1 MAAFFVSGRPPFAAL
16 ARRSRSCH
24 ESRRVTIPKAIIHSR
39 ITLLGLLLGVL
50 PWSAQSQIPGL
61 KAAAGKAAQEAAPE
75 APETPE
81 QARTRLKGWAADWKA
96 QADALANPT
105 ALPAGITEKEVTA
118 RRSDAL
124 LGIFSV
130 ENSLRSLDTKTSLE
144 ETLAQSKA
152 LAASWEGFKEPGPYS
167 FVLHD
172 ELRRQ
177 QEAVTTRLAAYESA
191 VTMLDREISTRQDEI
206 KKSEEALRRAADD
219 VDRAAPAELDAAAW
233 RLDAARLRVKVL
245 GASAAMFQL
254 SRETTRIRIVAT
266 THEADLLKRKITALG
281 TVIAFPEADLEQ
293 LKKSTTERAKQI
305 TKELSKLER
314 AQHLALGAR
323 QKLASEVET
332 LKAVEPATEESAARL
347 ADAEGRLRFAE
358 TETQSLA
365 DRFEILGGRQRFL
378 NEYVNAQKARMTLLT
393 STSASDRAEAYDD
406 LASELSRTTA
416 FNSLVDVRRNAA
428 LSEMQEHEAKLA
440 LMAEG
445 SPLRTAGEK
454 ALEAQ
459 RDELD
464 SIERFGQEVSSVRLD
479 IARWLGDSRE
489 QAKSMTWGERFR
501 SYRSRIAG
509 WAKGIWNFEV
519 YPYEDKT
526 EVEGEIITVKRS
538 LVLGW
543 LLSALLFFYLTYRA
557 GSWLLKRGF
566 RRLVA
571 KGRMEEGQS
580 QTLRRWTR
588 IAMSIVLALITLHLL
603 KIPLTAFAFLGG
615 ALAIGVGF
623 GTQTL
628 FKNFI
633 SGILVLF
640 ERKVRVGDIL
650 DVDGVAGT
658 VTSIDTRSSMIR
670 TFDGVEIIL
679 PNSLLLENKVT
690 NWTHDTAVVRRVVR
704 VGVSYGS
711 PLREVSNL
719 LSECAAEHGVVSKS
733 PEPQVILEDFGPDS
747 LVFAL
752 YYWIDL
758 RGKTGAMV
766 VGSDLRFMIE
776 KRLTEAGI
784 SIAFPQ
790 REIHLSAD
798 KPLRVEV
805 AQSPDT

>member
-1 MAAFFVSGRPPFAAL
+1 
-16 ARRSRSCH
+16 
-24 ESRRVTIPKAIIHSR
+24 
-39 ITLLGLLLGVL
+39 
-50 PWSAQSQIPGL
+50 
-61 KAAAGKAAQEAAPE
+61 
-75 APETPE
+75 
-81 QARTRLKGWAADWKA
+81 
-96 QADALANPT
+96 
-105 ALPAGITEKEVTA
+105 
-118 RRSDAL
+118 
-124 LGIFSV
+124 
-130 ENSLRSLDTKTSLE
+130 
-144 ETLAQSKA
+144 
-152 LAASWEGFKEPGPYS
+152 
-167 FVLHD
+167 
-172 ELRRQ
+172 
-177 QEAVTTRLAAYESA
+177 
-191 VTMLDREISTRQDEI
+191 
-206 KKSEEALRRAADD
+206 
-219 VDRAAPAELDAAAW
+219 
-233 RLDAARLRVKVL
+233 VKVL
-245 GASAAMFQL
+245 GASAAMFQF
-254 SRETTRIRIVAT
+254 SREATRIRIAAT
-266 THEADLLKRKITALG
+266 TYEADLLKRKVTALG

-293 LKKSTTERAKQI
+293 LKKSTLERAKQI
-305 TKELSKLER
+305 AKELSQLEK
-314 AQHLALGAR
+314 AQHLAIIAR
-323 QKLASEVET
+323 QKLAAEVET

-378 NEYVNAQKARMTLLT
+378 SEYVNVQKARMTLLT
-393 STSASDRAEAYDD
+393 SSSASERAEAYDD

-440 LMAEG
+440 VMAEG
-445 SPLRTAGEK
+445 TPLRTAGDK

-489 QAKSMTWGERFR
+489 LAKSMTWGERFR
-501 SYRSRIAG
+501 GYGSRIAA
-509 WAKGIWNFEV
+509 WAKSVWNFEV
-519 YPYEDKT
+519 YPYEAKT
-526 EVEGEIITVKRS
+526 EVDGEVITVKRS

-543 LLSALLFFYLTYRA
+543 LLGALLFFYITYRA

-588 IAMSIVLALITLHLL
+588 IAMGIVLALITLHLL

-615 ALAIGVGF
+615 ALAIGIGF

-690 NWTHDTAVVRRVVR
+690 NWTHDTPVVRRVVR
-704 VGVSYGS
+704 VGVAYGS
-711 PLREVSNL
+711 PLRQVSTL
-719 LSECAAEHGVVSKS
+719 LSECAAEHGVIVKT

-805 AQSPDT
+805 AESLSSSTPIEDQNPEPR

>member
-1 MAAFFVSGRPPFAAL
+1 
-16 ARRSRSCH
+16 
-24 ESRRVTIPKAIIHSR
+24 VTISKAITHSR
-39 ITLLGLLLGVL
+39 IALLGMMLGCL
-50 PWSAQSQIPGL
+50 PWSAQAQIPGL
-61 KAAAGKAAQEAAPE
+61 KAASGKTEPAAAA
-75 APETPE
+75 TPE
-81 QARTRLKGWAADWKA
+81 SPEDARKRLKGWITDWKA

-105 ALPAGITEKEVTA
+105 ALPAGITEKEIAA

-124 LGIFSV
+124 LGVFSA
-130 ENSLRSLDTKTSLE
+130 ENSLRAIDTKASLE
-144 ETLAQSKA
+144 QTLAQSKSQ
-152 LAASWEGFKEPGPYS
+152 AAAWEGFKEPGPYS

-177 QEAVTTRLAAYESA
+177 QEAVTTRIAAYESA
-191 VTMLDREISTRQDEI
+191 ASMLDREISSRQDDI
-206 KKSEEALRRAADD
+206 KKAEEALRRAADD
-219 VDRAAPAELDAAAW
+219 ADRATPETLDAAAW
-233 RLDAARLRVKVL
+233 RLDAARLRVKIL
-245 GASAAMFQL
+245 GSSAAMYQL
-254 SRETTRIRIVAT
+254 ARENMRVRTAAT
-266 THEADLLKRKITALG
+266 SHEAELLNRKVAALG
-281 TVIAFPEADLEQ
+281 LTIAFPEADVEQ

-305 TKELSKLER
+305 AKELSQLEK
-314 AQHLALGAR
+314 AQHLAIVAR
-323 QKLASEVET
+323 QKLISEVES
-332 LKAVEPATEESAARL
+332 LKAVEPATEESAAKL
-347 ADAEGRLRFAE
+347 ADEETRLRFAE

-378 NEYVNAQKARMTLLT
+378 NEYVNAQKARMILLT
-393 STSASDRAEAYDD
+393 SASASERAEAYDN
-406 LASELSRTTA
+406 LAAELSRATA

-440 LMAEG
+440 VMDEG
-445 SPLRTAGEK
+445 SPLRRAGDR

-489 QAKSMTWGERFR
+489 QAKSMSWGERFR
-501 SYRSRIAG
+501 SYGSRIAG
-509 WAKGIWNFEV
+509 WAKSVWNFEV
-519 YPYEDKT
+519 YRYEDTT
-526 EVEGEIITVKRS
+526 EVEGEVITVKRG

-543 LLSALLFFYLTYRA
+543 LLGALLFFYFAYRA
-557 GSWLLKRGF
+557 GSSLLKRAF

-571 KGRMEEGQS
+571 KGRVEEGQA

-588 IAMSIVLALITLHLL
+588 IAMGIVLALVTLHFL

-690 NWTHDTAVVRRVVR
+690 NWTHDTPVVRRVVR

-711 PLREVSNL
+711 PLRQVSTL
-719 LSECAAEHGVVSKS
+719 LSECAADHGVVVKT

-805 AQSPDT
+805 APPPEM

>member
-1 MAAFFVSGRPPFAAL
+1 MPKTLPS
-16 ARRSRSCH
+16 AR
-24 ESRRVTIPKAIIHSR
+24 I
-39 ITLLGLLLGVL
+39 LLLGALLTCL
-50 PWSAQSQIPGL
+50 PWTTEAQLPGF
-61 KAAAGKAAQEAAPE
+61 KAAAAKSAETPAPAA
-75 APETPE
+75 ETPE
-81 QARTRLKGWAADWKA
+81 QVVKRLKGQATEWKA
-96 QADALANPT
+96 QAEALEAQTSP
-105 ALPAGITEKEVTA
+105 PAGITEKEVAA
-118 RRSDAL
+118 RRSDL
-124 LGIFSV
+124 LVGIFST
-130 ENSLRSLDTKTSLE
+130 ENSLRSIDTKASLE
-144 ETLAQSKA
+144 QTLAQSKT
-152 LAASWEGFKEPGPYS
+152 LAADWEGFKEPGPYS

-177 QEAVTTRLAAYESA
+177 QEAVTTRIAAYESA
-191 VTMLDREISTRQDEI
+191 VAMLEREISTRQDDI
-206 KKSEEALRRAADD
+206 KKAEEALRRAADE
-219 VDRAAPAELDAAAW
+219 VDRAAPEELNAAAW

-245 GASAAMFQL
+245 GAAAAMFQL
-254 SRETTRIRIVAT
+254 SRENTRIRITAT
-266 THEADLLKRKITALG
+266 NHEADLLKRKVTALG
-281 TVIAFPEADLEQ
+281 SVIAFPEADIEQ

-305 TKELSKLER
+305 AKELAQLEK
-314 AQHLALGAR
+314 AQHQAIIGQ
-323 QKLASEVET
+323 QKLLAAVET
-332 LKAVEPATEESAARL
+332 LKAVEPATAESAARL
-347 ADAEGRLRFAE
+347 AEAETRLRFAE
-358 TETQSLA
+358 TESQSLS
-365 DRFEILGGRQRFL
+365 DRFEIVGGRQRFL

-393 STSASDRAEAYDD
+393 SDSANDRAEAYDN
-406 LASELSRTTA
+406 LASELSRATS

-428 LSEMQEHEAKLA
+428 LSEMQELEAKLA
-440 LMAEG
+440 ALEG
-445 SPLRTAGEK
+445 NPTLREAGNK

-459 RDELD
+459 REELD

-479 IARWLGDSRE
+479 IARWLGDSKE
-489 QAKSMTWGERFR
+489 QAKTMTWGDRFR
-501 SYRSRIAG
+501 GYGSWIAT
-509 WAKGIWNFEV
+509 WAKSVWNFEV
-519 YPYEDKT
+519 YRYEDKT
-526 EVEGEIITVKRS
+526 EVEGEVITVKRG

-543 LLSALLFFYLTYRA
+543 LLGALLFFYLAYRA
-557 GSWLLKRGF
+557 GSWLLKRAF
-566 RRLVA
+566 NRMVA
-571 KGRMEEGQS
+571 KGRVEHGQA

-588 IAMSIVLALITLHLL
+588 IAMGVVLALITLHLL

-615 ALAIGVGF
+615 AIAIGVGF

-633 SGILVLF
+633 SGLLVLV

-658 VTSIDTRSSMIR
+658 VTAIDTRSSMIR

-690 NWTHDTAVVRRVVR
+690 NWTHDTSVVRRVVR

-711 PLREVSNL
+711 PLRQVSTL
-719 LSECAAEHGVVSKS
+719 LAECAAEHGVVSKS

-798 KPLRVEV
+798 KPLRVSMAE
-805 AQSPDT
+805 PPPNP

>member
-1 MAAFFVSGRPPFAAL
+1 MPQTLSSAL
-16 ARRSRSCH
+16 A
-24 ESRRVTIPKAIIHSR
+24 
-39 ITLLGLLLGVL
+39 LLLALLLTCL
-50 PWSAQSQIPGL
+50 PRPAEGQIPGL
-61 KAAAGKAAQEAAPE
+61 KANAGKGAESPAT

-81 QARTRLKGWAADWKA
+81 QAAKRLKGQIADWKA
-96 QADALANPT
+96 QADALDSQASP
-105 ALPAGITEKEVTA
+105 PPGITEKEVA
-118 RRSDAL
+118 ERRADL
-124 LGIFSV
+124 LVGIFSS
-130 ENSLRSLDTKTSLE
+130 ENILRANETKASLQQILD
-144 ETLAQSKA
+144 QSKN
-152 LAASWEGFKEPGPYS
+152 LAAEWEGFKEPGPYS

-177 QEAVTTRLAAYESA
+177 LEAVLTRISAYDSA
-191 VTMLDREISTRQDEI
+191 VAMLDREISTRQEEI
-206 KKSEEALRRAADD
+206 KKAEEALRRAADN
-219 VDRAAPAELDAAAW
+219 VDRAAPEELDAAAW
-233 RLDAARLRVKVL
+233 RLEAARLRVKVL
-245 GASAAMFQL
+245 GTSAAMYQL
-254 SRETTRIRIVAT
+254 SRENTRIRINAT
-266 THEADLLKRKITALG
+266 NHEADLLKRKVAALG
-281 TVIAFPEADLEQ
+281 TVIAFPEADIEQ

-305 TKELSKLER
+305 AKELAQLEK
-314 AQHLALGAR
+314 AQHQAITAR
-323 QKLASEVET
+323 QKVATEVET
-332 LKAVEPATEESAARL
+332 LKAMEPATEESAARL
-347 ADAEGRLRFAE
+347 ADAEARLRFAE

-365 DRFEILGGRQRFL
+365 DRFEIIGGRQRFL
-378 NEYVNAQKARMTLLT
+378 GEYVSAQKARMTLLT
-393 STSASDRAEAYDD
+393 SDSATERAEAYDN
-406 LASELSRTTA
+406 LAAELSRATA

-428 LSEMQEHEAKLA
+428 LSEMQEFEIRLA
-440 LMAEG
+440 AIEDE
-445 SPLRTAGEK
+445 SPLRAAGER

-479 IARWLGDSRE
+479 IARWLGDARE
-489 QAKSMTWGERFR
+489 KAKTMTWGERFR
-501 SYRSRIAG
+501 GFGSRIAA
-509 WAKGIWNFEV
+509 WAKSVWNFEV

-526 EVEGEIITVKRS
+526 EVDGEVITVKRS

-543 LLSALLFFYLTYRA
+543 LLGALLFFYVTYRA
-557 GSWLLKRGF
+557 GSWLLKRAF

-571 KGRMEEGQS
+571 MGRMEEGQA

-588 IAMSIVLALITLHLL
+588 IAMGIVLALITLHLL

-690 NWTHDTAVVRRVVR
+690 NWTHDTPVVRRVVR

-711 PLREVSNL
+711 PLRQVSTIL
-719 LSECAAEHGVVSKS
+719 AECAAEHGVVAKS

-776 KRLTEAGI
+776 KRLTDAGI

-798 KPLRVEV
+798 QPLRVEV
-805 AQSPDT
+805 AQTPER

>member
-1 MAAFFVSGRPPFAAL
+1 
-16 ARRSRSCH
+16 
-24 ESRRVTIPKAIIHSR
+24 VTILKAITHSR
-39 ITLLGLLLGVL
+39 TVFLGVL
-50 PWSAQSQIPGL
+50 LATVPWSAQGQIPGL
-61 KAAAGKAAQEAAPE
+61 KASSATAEKAPVT
-75 APETPE
+75 PETPE
-81 QARTRLKGWAADWKA
+81 ETRKRLKSLIAEWKA

-105 ALPAGITEKEVTA
+105 TLPTGITENEVAA
-118 RRSDAL
+118 RRADAL
-124 LGIFSV
+124 LGIFSA
-130 ENSLRSLDTKTSLE
+130 ENSLRAHGLKASLE
-144 ETLAQSKA
+144 QTVTQSKSQ
-152 LAASWEGFKEPGPYS
+152 AAAWEGFKEPAPYS

-172 ELRRQ
+172 EYRRQ
-177 QEAVTTRLAAYESA
+177 QEAVTTRISAYESA
-191 VTMLDREISTRQDEI
+191 ASMLDREISARQDEI
-206 KKSEEALRRAADD
+206 KKAEETLRRAADAA
-219 VDRAAPAELDAAAW
+219 DRAAPETRPAAAW
-233 RLDAARLRVKVL
+233 RLDAARLRVKIL
-245 GASAAMFQL
+245 GSSATMFQL
-254 SRETTRIRIVAT
+254 SRENLRTRITAT
-266 THEADLLKRKITALG
+266 THEADLLNRKVRALG
-281 TVIAFPEADLEQ
+281 PTIAFPEADVEQ

-305 TKELSKLER
+305 AKELALLEK
-314 AQHLALGAR
+314 AQHLAIVAR
-323 QKLASEVET
+323 QKLAAEVET
-332 LKAVEPATEESAARL
+332 LKAVEPATEESAAQL
-347 ADAEGRLRFAE
+347 ADAEARLRFAE
-358 TETQSLA
+358 TETESLA
-365 DRFEILGGRQRFL
+365 DRFEVIGGRQRFL
-378 NEYVNAQKARMTLLT
+378 SEYVNAQTARMTLLT
-393 STSASDRAEAYDD
+393 SNSASDRAEAYDN
-406 LASELSRTTA
+406 LAAELSRATA

-440 LMAEG
+440 LMDKE
-445 SPLRTAGEK
+445 SPVRQAGDR

-464 SIERFGQEVSSVRLD
+464 SIERFGQEVSAVRLD

-489 QAKSMTWGERFR
+489 QAKTMTWGERF
-501 SYRSRIAG
+501 SGYGSRISG
-509 WAKGIWNFEV
+509 WAGKLWNFEV

-526 EVEGEIITVKRS
+526 EVDGEVITVKRS

-543 LLSALLFFYLTYRA
+543 LLGALLFFFVVYRA

-571 KGRMEEGQS
+571 KGRMEEGQA

-588 IAMSIVLALITLHLL
+588 IAMGIVLALVTLHLV

-615 ALAIGVGF
+615 ALAIGIGF

-633 SGILVLF
+633 SGIIVLF

-690 NWTHDTAVVRRVVR
+690 NWTHDTPVVRRVVR
-704 VGVSYGS
+704 VGVAYGS
-711 PLREVSNL
+711 QLRQVSTL
-719 LSECAAEHGVVSKS
+719 LAECAAEHGVVSKN

-758 RGKTGAMV
+758 RGKTPAMI

-805 AQSPDT
+805 AVPPEK

>member
-1 MAAFFVSGRPPFAAL
+1 M
-16 ARRSRSCH
+16 
-24 ESRRVTIPKAIIHSR
+24 
-39 ITLLGLLLGVL
+39 LLGCL
-50 PWSAQSQIPGL
+50 PWSAEAQIPGL
-61 KAAAGKAAQEAAPE
+61 KAAAGKTEAA
-75 APETPE
+75 AAATPE
-81 QARTRLKGWAADWKA
+81 SPEDARKRLKGWVADWKA

-105 ALPAGITEKEVTA
+105 ALPAGITEKEVAA

-124 LGIFSV
+124 LGVFCA
-130 ENSLRSLDTKTSLE
+130 ENTLRAIDTKASLE
-144 ETLAQSKA
+144 QTLAQSKSQ
-152 LAASWEGFKEPGPYS
+152 AAAWEGFKEPGPYS

-177 QEAVTTRLAAYESA
+177 QEAVNTRIAAYESA
-191 VTMLDREISTRQDEI
+191 SLMLDREISSRQDEI
-206 KKSEEALRRAADD
+206 KKAEEALRRAADD
-219 VDRAAPAELDAAAW
+219 VDRAAPETLDAAAW
-233 RLDAARLRVKVL
+233 RLDAARLRVKIL
-245 GASAAMFQL
+245 GSSAAMYQL
-254 SRETTRIRIVAT
+254 SRENMRIRTAAT
-266 THEADLLKRKITALG
+266 THEAELLNRKVAALG
-281 TVIAFPEADLEQ
+281 STIAFPEADVEQ

-305 TKELSKLER
+305 AKELSQLEK
-314 AQHLALGAR
+314 AQHLAIVAR
-323 QKLASEVET
+323 QKLVAEVEA

-347 ADAEGRLRFAE
+347 AEAEGRLRFAE
-358 TETQSLA
+358 VETQSLA

-378 NEYVNAQKARMTLLT
+378 NEYVNVQKARMTLLT
-393 STSASDRAEAYDD
+393 SASASDRAEAYDD

-440 LMAEG
+440 VMDVG
-445 SPLRTAGEK
+445 SPLRSAGDR

-489 QAKSMTWGERFR
+489 QAKSMSWGERFR
-501 SYRSRIAG
+501 SYGSRIAG
-509 WAKGIWNFEV
+509 WAKSVWNFEV
-519 YPYEDKT
+519 YRYEDKT
-526 EVEGEIITVKRS
+526 EVDGEVITVKRG

-543 LLSALLFFYLTYRA
+543 LLGALLFFYVAYRA

-588 IAMSIVLALITLHLL
+588 IAMGIVLALITLHLL

-690 NWTHDTAVVRRVVR
+690 NWTHDTPVVRRVVR

-711 PLREVSNL
+711 PLRQVSTI
-719 LSECAAEHGVVSKS
+719 LSECAAEHGVISKT
-733 PEPQVILEDFGPDS
+733 PEPQVILEDFGADS

-776 KRLTEAGI
+776 KRLSEAGI

-805 AQSPDT
+805 AESLSSSTAIEDQNAEPR

>member
-1 MAAFFVSGRPPFAAL
+1 MP
-16 ARRSRSCH
+16 
-24 ESRRVTIPKAIIHSR
+24 R
-39 ITLLGLLLGVL
+39 ILSSSLVLWLGLLLTGL
-50 PWSAQSQIPGL
+50 PRP
-61 KAAAGKAAQEAAPE
+61 AAAQLPGMKASAAKGAETPAP

-81 QARTRLKGWAADWKA
+81 QTAKRLKDQIADWRSQSEA
-96 QADALANPT
+96 LESQASP
-105 ALPAGITEKEVTA
+105 PQGITEKEVAA
-118 RRSDAL
+118 RRADL
-124 LGIFSV
+124 VVGVFSS
-130 ENSLRSLDTKTSLE
+130 ENMLRAINTKATLEESLD
-144 ETLAQSKA
+144 QSKN
-152 LAASWEGFKEPGPYS
+152 LAAAWEGFKEPGPYS

-177 QEAVTTRLAAYESA
+177 LEAVMTRISAYESA
-191 VTMLDREISTRQDEI
+191 VAMLEREISTRQEEI
-206 KKSEEALRRAADD
+206 KKAEEALRRATDE
-219 VDRAAPAELDAAAW
+219 VDRAKPEEQAAATW
-233 RLDAARLRVKVL
+233 RLDAARLHVKIL
-245 GASAAMFQL
+245 GTSAAMFQL
-254 SRETTRIRIVAT
+254 ARENTRIRMSVAN
-266 THEADLLKRKITALG
+266 HEADLLKKKVAALG
-281 TVIAFPEADLEQ
+281 TDIAFPEADIEQ

-305 TKELSKLER
+305 AKELGQLEKT
-314 AQHLALGAR
+314 QHQAITTR
-323 QKLASEVET
+323 QKVAAEVEK
-332 LKAVEPATEESAARL
+332 LKAVEPATEESSARL
-347 ADAEGRLRFAE
+347 ADAEARLRFAE

-378 NEYVNAQKARMTLLT
+378 SEYVNAQKARMTLLT
-393 STSASDRAEAYDD
+393 SDSATERAEAYDN
-406 LASELSRTTA
+406 LASELSRATA

-428 LSEMQEHEAKLA
+428 LSELQEFEIRLA
-440 LMAEG
+440 AIEG
-445 SPLRTAGEK
+445 ESPLRTAGER

-479 IARWLGDSRE
+479 IARWLGDARE
-489 QAKSMTWGERFR
+489 KAKTMTWGERFR
-501 SYRSRIAG
+501 GIGSRIAG
-509 WAKGIWNFEV
+509 WAKSIWNFEV
-519 YPYEDKT
+519 YRYEDKT
-526 EVEGEIITVKRS
+526 EIEGEVITVKRG

-543 LLSALLFFYLTYRA
+543 LLGALLFFYLAYRA
-557 GSWLLKRGF
+557 GSWLLKRAF

-571 KGRMEEGQS
+571 IGRMEEGQA

-588 IAMSIVLALITLHLL
+588 IAMGIVLALITLHLL

-690 NWTHDTAVVRRVVR
+690 NWTHDTPVVRRVVR

-711 PLREVSNL
+711 PLRQVSTIL
-719 LSECAAEHGVVSKS
+719 AECAAEHGVIVKS

-776 KRLTEAGI
+776 KRLTDAGI

-798 KPLRVEV
+798 QPLRVEV
-805 AQSPDT
+805 AQTPER

>member
-1 MAAFFVSGRPPFAAL
+1 MTISKAI
-16 ARRSRSCH
+16 SRSPGALFA
-24 ESRRVTIPKAIIHSR
+24 V
-39 ITLLGLLLGVL
+39 LLACL
-50 PWSAQSQIPGL
+50 PWPADAQLAGL
-61 KAAAGKAAQEAAPE
+61 KAAAAGKSADAAAP
-75 APETPE
+75 ASTPETPE
-81 QARTRLKGWAADWKA
+81 QAIKRLKSLAAEWKA
-96 QADALANPT
+96 QAEALVNPT
-105 ALPAGITEKEVTA
+105 ALPAGITEKEVAA
-118 RRSDAL
+118 RRSDL
-124 LGIFSV
+124 LAGILSA
-130 ENSLRSLDTKTSLE
+130 ENSLRAIDTKTSLE
-144 ETLAQSKA
+144 PMLAQSKA
-152 LAASWEGFKEPGPYS
+152 QAADWEGFKEPGPYS

-177 QEAVTTRLAAYESA
+177 QEAVNTRIAAYESA
-191 VTMLDREISTRQDEI
+191 VTMLDREISTRQEDI
-206 KKSEEALRRAADD
+206 KKAEEALRRAADD
-219 VDRAAPAELDAAAW
+219 VDRAAPETLDAAAW
-233 RLDAARLRVKVL
+233 RLEAARLRVKAL
-245 GASAAMFQL
+245 GASAAMYQL
-254 SRETTRIRIVAT
+254 SRENTRTRIAAT
-266 THEADLLKRKITALG
+266 NHEADLLNRKITALG
-281 TVIAFPEADLEQ
+281 KVVAFPEADIEQ

-305 TKELSKLER
+305 AKELAQLEKE
-314 AQHLALGAR
+314 QHQATIGR
-323 QKLASEVET
+323 QKMAAEVET
-332 LKAVEPATEESAARL
+332 LKAAEPATPESAARL
-347 ADAEGRLRFAE
+347 AEAEARLRYAE
-358 TETQSLA
+358 IETQSLA

-393 STSASDRAEAYDD
+393 SDSAADRAEAYDN
-406 LASELSRTTA
+406 LAAELSRATS

-428 LSEMQEHEAKLA
+428 LSEMQEEEAKLA
-440 LMAEG
+440 ALDQA
-445 SPLRTAGEK
+445 SPLRDAGDR
-454 ALEAQ
+454 ALGAQ
-459 RDELD
+459 REELD
-464 SIERFGQEVSSVRLD
+464 SIERFGQEVSAVRLD

-489 QAKSMTWGERFR
+489 LAKSMTWGERFR
-501 SYRSRIAG
+501 GYRSRVAG
-509 WAKGIWNFEV
+509 WAKGVWNFEV

-526 EVEGEIITVKRS
+526 EVDGEVITVKRS

-543 LLSALLFFYLTYRA
+543 LLGALLFFYLAYRA
-557 GSWLLKRGF
+557 GSWLLKRF
-566 RRLVA
+566 FKSIVA
-571 KGRMEEGQS
+571 RGHMEEGQAR
-580 QTLRRWTR
+580 TLRRWTR
-588 IAMSIVLALITLHLL
+588 VAMGIVLALVTLHLL

-633 SGILVLF
+633 SGILVLA

-690 NWTHDTAVVRRVVR
+690 NWTHDTPVVRRVVR

-711 PLREVSNL
+711 PLRTVSTIL
-719 LSECAAEHGVVSKS
+719 AECAAEHGVVATT

-776 KRLTEAGI
+776 RRLSEADI

-798 KPLRVEV
+798 KPLRVSME
-805 AQSPDT
+805 APES

>member
-1 MAAFFVSGRPPFAAL
+1 LSAAL
-16 ARRSRSCH
+16 ARLRQPCH
-24 ESRRVTIPKAIIHSR
+24 EFLRVTIPKAITQSCIA
-39 ITLLGLLLGVL
+39 LLGVL
-50 PWSAQSQIPGL
+50 LASLPWSAEAQIPGL
-61 KAAAGKAAQEAAPE
+61 KAAAGKTEEAAA

-81 QARTRLKGWAADWKA
+81 EAHKRLKGWVAEWKA
-96 QADALANPT
+96 LAESLANPT
-105 ALPAGITEKEVTA
+105 ALPAGITEKDLAA

-124 LGIFSV
+124 LGVFSA
-130 ENSLRSLDTKTSLE
+130 ENSLHTIDTKVNLE
-144 ETLAQSKA
+144 QALAQSKSQ
-152 LAASWEGFKEPGPYS
+152 AAAWEGFKEPGPYS

-177 QEAVTTRLAAYESA
+177 QEAVTTRISAYESA
-191 VTMLDREISTRQDEI
+191 GTMLDREISSRQEDI
-206 KKSEEALRRAADD
+206 KKAEESLRRAADD
-219 VDRAAPAELDAAAW
+219 ADRAAPETLAAAAW
-233 RLDAARLRVKVL
+233 RLDAARLRVKIL
-245 GASAAMFQL
+245 GSSAAMFQL
-254 SRETTRIRIVAT
+254 SRENMRIRTAAT
-266 THEADLLKRKITALG
+266 QIEAELLNRKVTALG
-281 TVIAFPEADLEQ
+281 PTIAFPEADVEQ
-293 LKKSTTERAKQI
+293 LKKSTAERAKQI
-305 TKELSKLER
+305 AKELSQLEIE
-314 AQHLALGAR
+314 QHLAIVAR
-323 QKLASEVET
+323 QKLASEVEA
-332 LKAVEPATEESAARL
+332 LKPVEPATEESTARL
-347 ADAEGRLRFAE
+347 ADAETRLRFAE

-378 NEYVNAQKARMTLLT
+378 SEYVTVQKARMTLLT
-393 STSASDRAEAYDD
+393 SGSASERAEAYDN
-406 LASELSRTTA
+406 LAAELSRAVA

-428 LSEMQEHEAKLA
+428 LSEIQEHEAKLT
-440 LMAEG
+440 LMDQA
-445 SPLRTAGEK
+445 SPLRAAGNR
-454 ALEAQ
+454 ALDAQ

-489 QAKSMTWGERFR
+489 QAKTMTWGERFR
-501 SYRSRIAG
+501 GYGSRIAA
-509 WAKGIWNFEV
+509 WAKSAWNFEV
-519 YPYEDKT
+519 YRYEDKT
-526 EVEGEIITVKRS
+526 EVEGEVIIVKRG

-543 LLSALLFFYLTYRA
+543 LLGALLFFYLTYRA

-588 IAMSIVLALITLHLL
+588 IAMGIVLALITLHLV

-615 ALAIGVGF
+615 ALAIGIGF

-633 SGILVLF
+633 SGIIVLF

-690 NWTHDTAVVRRVVR
+690 NWTHDTPVVRRVVR

-711 PLREVSNL
+711 PLREVSTL
-719 LSECAAEHGVVSKS
+719 LAECAAEHGVVSKN
-733 PEPQVILEDFGPDS
+733 PEPQIILEDFGPDS

-776 KRLTEAGI
+776 KRLSEAGI

-798 KPLRVEV
+798 KPLRVSMEEP
-805 AQSPDT
+805 SPS

>member
-1 MAAFFVSGRPPFAAL
+1 VTISKAITP
-16 ARRSRSCH
+16 SRSALLC
-24 ESRRVTIPKAIIHSR
+24 V
-39 ITLLGLLLGVL
+39 LLGCL
-50 PWSAQSQIPGL
+50 PWTAAAQIPGL
-61 KAAAGKAAQEAAPE
+61 KAAAGKAEEVPAV
-75 APETPE
+75 PETPE
-81 QARTRLKGWAADWKA
+81 QARKRIKGWVADWKA
-96 QADALANPT
+96 QAEALASPT
-105 ALPAGITEKEVTA
+105 ALPAGITEKEVAA

-124 LGIFSV
+124 LGIFSA
-130 ENSLRSLDTKTSLE
+130 EASLRSLDTKANLE
-144 ETLAQSKA
+144 QTVALSKSQT
-152 LAASWEGFKEPGPYS
+152 AAWEGFKEPGPYS

-177 QEAVTTRLAAYESA
+177 QEAVITRIAAYESA
-191 VTMLDREISTRQDEI
+191 TLMLDREISSRQDEI
-206 KKSEEALRRAADD
+206 EEAEEALRRAADD
-219 VDRAAPAELDAAAW
+219 ADRAPPAEVDAAAW
-233 RLDAARLRVKVL
+233 RLGAARLRVKIL
-245 GASAAMFQL
+245 GSSATMFQL
-254 SRETTRIRIVAT
+254 SRENMRIRTAAT
-266 THEADLLKRKITALG
+266 SHEAELLNRKVTALG
-281 TVIAFPEADLEQ
+281 TPIAFPEADVEQ
-293 LKKSTTERAKQI
+293 LKKSTIERAKQI
-305 TKELSKLER
+305 SKELALLEKS
-314 AQHLALGAR
+314 QHTSLVAR
-323 QKLASEVET
+323 QKLIAEVER
-332 LKAVEPATEESAARL
+332 LQAVEPATAESAARL
-347 ADAEGRLRFAE
+347 AEAESRLRFAE

-378 NEYVNAQKARMTLLT
+378 SEYVTVQKARMTLLT
-393 STSASDRAEAYDD
+393 SDSAGDRAEAYDN
-406 LASELSRTTA
+406 LAAELSRATA

-440 LMAEG
+440 LMDKA
-445 SPLRTAGEK
+445 SPLRAAGDR
-454 ALEAQ
+454 ALDAQ
-459 RDELD
+459 RAELD

-489 QAKSMTWGERFR
+489 QAKTMAWGERFR
-501 SYRSRIAG
+501 GYGSRIADG
-509 WAKGIWNFEV
+509 AKKVWSYEV

-526 EVEGEIITVKRS
+526 EVEGEIIRVKRS

-543 LLSALLFFYLTYRA
+543 LLGALLFFYLTYRA

-566 RRLVA
+566 RTLVA
-571 KGRMEEGQS
+571 KGRVEEGQA

-588 IAMSIVLALITLHLL
+588 IAMGIVLALVTLHLL
-603 KIPLTAFAFLGG
+603 RIPLTAFAFLGG

-633 SGILVLF
+633 SGIIVLF

-690 NWTHDTAVVRRVVR
+690 NWTHDAPTVRRVVR

-711 PLREVSNL
+711 PLRMVSSIL
-719 LSECAAEHGVVSKS
+719 AECAAEHGVVVRS
-733 PEPQVILEDFGPDS
+733 PEPQVVLEDFGPDS

-758 RGKTGAMV
+758 RGQTGAMV

-798 KPLRVEV
+798 KPLRVSMEPRPPEP
-805 AQSPDT
+805 A